1 MIYHRFLT
9 NRDYF
14 CIATEEHMRQLIRGV
29 EDRIP
34 QAEQRAE
41 MQLLEFLDQYYEI
54 EKVLAV
60 GKNIREY
67 NINVSYPGQTWIKK
81 DEEIFKTLTCINGL
95 KRPTKV
101 EYWKQVN
108 DFINPCL
115 IEHAKKYSQ
124 LRMYPKGEVVKFGT
138 EYWQCAVPHGY
149 EAGEIHVP
157 GVKAWRE
164 AEIIPWE
171 PNMEWEKDQV
181 CSYNDQFYQ
190 FLGKSEEEEE
200 EPAEP
205 TPELPEEPE
214 TPEEP
219 EDVETLSEDNPE
231 PIEGNDE
238 EPEGGEEPTPELPSD
253 EAVLTPE
260 EDDCWGLIGDYS
272 EELEYDYSE
281 DARDYVVAEGTVF
294 YPVLNPNPDKL
305 VDGVNITRDDPRNS
319 NIVAHLSRIALY
331 HLHSIIS
338 ATNIPE
344 TRRWAYEDSMQW
356 LYNASKFKINPQLP
370 RKKERDSC
378 DPKVDWALETFQRSY
393 DPNENIW
400 LI

>member
-1 MIYHRFLT
+1 
-9 NRDYF
+9 
-14 CIATEEHMRQLIRGV
+14 
-29 EDRIP
+29 
-34 QAEQRAE
+34 
-41 MQLLEFLDQYYEI
+41 
-54 EKVLAV
+54 
-60 GKNIREY
+60 
-67 NINVSYPGQTWIKK
+67 
-81 DEEIFKTLTCINGL
+81 
-95 KRPTKV
+95 
-101 EYWKQVN
+101 
-108 DFINPCL
+108 
-115 IEHAKKYSQ
+115 
-124 LRMYPKGEVVKFGT
+124 
-138 EYWQCAVPHGY
+138 
-149 EAGEIHVP
+149 
-157 GVKAWRE
+157 
-164 AEIIPWE
+164 
-171 PNMEWEKDQV
+171 MEWEKDQV
-181 CSYNDQFYQ
+181 CSFNDQFYQ

-200 EPAEP
+200 EPTEP

-305 VDGVNITRDDPRNS
+305 VDGINITRDDPRNS

-356 LYNASKFKINPQLP
+356 LYNASKFKINPQASP
-370 RKKERDSC
+370 EKR
-378 DPKVDWALETFQRSY
+378 T
-393 DPNENIW
+393 
-400 LI
+400 